1 MAKPLVYRDGEP
13 FPGRAATLAESV
25 PAWPVPA
32 RAPAGAPNVV
42 LVVLDDVGFAQI
54 GCFGSDIATP
64 RFDRLA
70 AEGLRYR
77 NFHTTAMCSPTRAC
91 LLTGRNHHTCAMG
104 GRFGGFSLY
113 VHAGRLHYTAN
124 FAGIER
130 TTVSSP
136 QPLAP
141 GRHVVGVGLEP
152 ASGNGLRVEL
162 VVGGD
167 VVAVGE
173 APRTA
178 PFRFALAG
186 EGLCCGYDDGTP
198 VADVYESPY
207 AFTGTIHEAVIDV
220 SARRCSIWW
229 PSCGGRG

>member
-13 FPGRAATLAESV
+13 FPGRAAATLVESV

-54 GCFGSDIATP
+54 GC
-64 RFDRLA
+64 
-70 AEGLRYR
+70 
-77 NFHTTAMCSPTRAC
+77 
-91 LLTGRNHHTCAMG
+91 
-104 GRFGGFSLY
+104 
-113 VHAGRLHYTAN
+113 
-124 FAGIER
+124 

-141 GRHVVGVGLEP
+141 GRHVVGVALEP
-152 ASGNGLRVEL
+152 ASGNGMRVEL

-186 EGLCCGYDDGTP
+186 EGLCCGYDDGTA

-220 SARRCSIWW
+220 SGTPVLDLVAELRRAWMTQ
-229 PSCGGRG
+229 

>member
-13 FPGRAATLAESV
+13 FPGHAAATLAESV

-54 GCFGSDIATP
+54 GC
-64 RFDRLA
+64 
-70 AEGLRYR
+70 
-77 NFHTTAMCSPTRAC
+77 
-91 LLTGRNHHTCAMG
+91 
-104 GRFGGFSLY
+104 
-113 VHAGRLHYTAN
+113 
-124 FAGIER
+124 

-141 GRHVVGVGLEP
+141 GRHVVGVALEP
-152 ASGNGLRVEL
+152 ASGNGMRAEL

-178 PFRFALAG
+178 KASAAATTTARPWR
-186 EGLCCGYDDGTP
+186 TSTSRRTR
-198 VADVYESPY
+198 SPGRS
-207 AFTGTIHEAVIDV
+207 T
-220 SARRCSIWW
+220 RR
-229 PSCGGRG
+229 